1 MKALLKALGIGREVG
16 TEDEA
21 QALWLET
28 LGKLGYK
35 AQQAFPDNMTK
46 GTDRLLGD
54 PTIGRT
60 TSVVDHVFKPRF
72 ITKTYYDLET
82 GVPLYSRTKG
92 VLGNPDLVLWAGIVG
107 MRDVLGNR
115 FPKADDDKRTDIYRE
130 GHPALGGKKQQ
141 PIMIEASKILSRE
154 GQPFT
159 GEKPDELPAFDSL
172 DEQETWLE
180 TNYPEYHKWLV
191 ENLHMPIEAQGNLDK
206 LGVSKDRADLLRL
219 VDEITPKGL
228 IDQVFDD
235 AVKEDNDK
243 YQIVL
248 IANDNVKSKV
258 TDRGFVRIFSD
269 DYYRTL
275 MDSDEVSDYVK
286 LALEKINSDEGRV
299 IGAKSEYFIR
309 LPQGAKLKSRVAKW
323 LNELKVGKTMFDDKK
338 KDSDWR
344 NIIKNEGK
352 KSADEQATISQRSKG
367 TMYQDDWEV
376 EGELDRFTALP
387 KDAAKVVREKGE
399 ASGDTNCCLQVKD
412 LIQNF
417 IKFEMPRIHQVF
429 GTDRV
434 RQIISEQLT
443 CPDIEDMFVTE
454 GEDYQ
459 ETGQSTKRTG
469 VVKNADGVVLNKG
482 RLPRKDITIDFEG
495 QETPKGRPF
504 SMGGSGK
511 ITIDIHEPAPFKKYA
526 GQGSFVPAQEYMEM
540 KYQYNTGYGASR
552 DVPAKID
559 DKAGYDFSLV
569 DIYLNCKTGEL
580 QIPGSKKIRLRTGDE
595 SENLSFYEDV
605 GQDTKVSQKTR
616 DMVIETWVR
625 SYGGNPIARQ
635 RGVLVPAELRKMAKD
650 WPEGLKLYR
659 GESQITDTGKIS
671 WKEMNLNER
680 MRESFWDDE
689 DELTRYLHEKKMEQ
703 KYPGRSDL
711 WGKAPRVD
719 RGHSDMSISPNKKL
733 SEEERKRRGWGLKD
747 YEIESTQRMTL
758 WMVID
763 EDSQPYQ
770 DVVNML
776 DSLEAHSMVALKS
789 HLDLQVTDATEKK
802 ISDKGQFPVLQHGD
816 QLIYNEIGSYIKDR
830 L

>member
-1 MKALLKALGIGREVG
+1 MSMLMKALLKALGIGREVG

-28 LGKLGYK
+28 LGALGYK
-35 AQQAFPDNMTK
+35 SQQAFPDNMTK

-92 VLGNPDLVLWAGIVG
+92 VLGNPELVLWAGIVG

-115 FPKADDDKRTDIYRE
+115 FPKSDDDKRTDIYRE

-141 PIMIEASKILSRE
+141 PVMIEASKILSRE

-159 GEKPDELPAFDSL
+159 GEKPDELPSFDSL
-172 DEQETWLE
+172 DEQEEWLE

-219 VDEITPKGL
+219 VDEITPKNL
-228 IDQVFDD
+228 IDTVFDD

-248 IANDNVKSKV
+248 IANDGVKSKV

-275 MDSDEVSDYVK
+275 MDSDEISDYVK

-309 LPQGAKLKSRVAKW
+309 LPQGAKLKSKVAKW
-323 LNELKVGKTMFDDKK
+323 LNELKVGKTMFDNEK
-338 KDSDWR
+338 KDSEWR

-352 KSADEQATISQRSKG
+352 KGADEQATISQRSKG
-367 TMYQDDWEV
+367 SMYQDDWEV

-387 KDAAKVVREKGE
+387 KDAAKVVREKGV
-399 ASGDTNCCLQVKD
+399 ASEDTNCCLLVKD
-412 LIQNF
+412 NIQDY
-417 IKFEMPRIHQVF
+417 IRFENPRIHQVF

-443 CPDIEDMFVTE
+443 CPDIEEMFVDE
-454 GEDYQ
+454 GR
-459 ETGQSTKRTG
+459 RTG
-469 VVKNADGVVLNKG
+469 EVKNQQGTILYRG
-482 RLPRKDITIDFEG
+482 RLPQKDIVIDFED
-495 QETPKGRPF
+495 QMTPKGKPYKA
-504 SMGGSGK
+504 GGTAK
-511 ITIDIHEPAPFKKYA
+511 VTIDIHRPAPFMMHA
-526 GQGSFVPAQEYMEM
+526 GKGSLTPKMAYTLMDFEYD
-540 KYQYNTGYGASR
+540 TRGYGDR
-552 DVPAKID
+552 DTPARQKP
-559 DKAGYDFSLV
+559 GSGMSYSLV
-569 DIYLNCKTGEL
+569 DIYLICKTGEI
-580 QIPGSKKIRLRTGDE
+580 QVPGSKKIRLRTGDE
-595 SENLSFYEDV
+595 SENLSYYEDV
-605 GQDTKVSQKTR
+605 GMDMKVSQKTK
-616 DMVIETWVR
+616 DMIISTWVR
-625 SYGGNPIARQ
+625 SYGGNPISLQ
-635 RGVLVPAELRKMAKD
+635 RGQLSPAELAKMKKE
-650 WPEGLKLYR
+650 WPDGHAMYR
-659 GESQITDTGKIS
+659 GEKQVSDTGKVTVR
-671 WKEMNLNER
+671 EMNLNER

-689 DELTRYLHEKKMEQ
+689 DELSRFLHEKKMKE
-703 KYPGRSDL
+703 KYPNRPDM

-719 RGHSDMSISPNKKL
+719 RGHSDMSRSPDKKL
-733 SEEERKRRGWGLKD
+733 SLEEREKRGWGLKD
-747 YEIESTQRMTL
+747 YDVATRKRMTI
-758 WMVID
+758 WTKIPD
-763 EDSQPYQ
+763 AGEDTTFYDSLL
-770 DVVNML
+770 DML
-776 DSLEAHSMVALKS
+776 DSLDANALVGIKDIS
-789 HLDLQVTDATEKK
+789 ELDTKDPIQEK
-802 ISDKGQFPVLQHGD
+802 ISEMTTFPVLQHGS
-816 QLIYNEIGSYIKDR
+816 QLITTDIGKYIKDR